1 MCHQETYEIQAELGR
16 AIGHPLR
23 MEIMDLLRDGQ
34 LSVSEIASATSH
46 PATAISQNLAVLR
59 NAGIVVGRRDRN
71 NILYHIANPKITS
84 VCDLLREVLNE
95 QIGKRAEIMGSLD
108 E

>member
-1 MCHQETYEIQAELGR
+1 MSRQESYEIQAELGR
-16 AIGHPLR
+16 AIGNPLR

-34 LSVSEIASATSH
+34 LSVRDIASATSH
-46 PATAISQNLAVLR
+46 PVTAISQSLAVLR
-59 NAGIVVGRRDRN
+59 SAGIVIARRDGN

-84 VCDLLREVLNE
+84 VCDLLREVLCE
-95 QIGKRAEIMGSLD
+95 QIGERAKIMDSVY